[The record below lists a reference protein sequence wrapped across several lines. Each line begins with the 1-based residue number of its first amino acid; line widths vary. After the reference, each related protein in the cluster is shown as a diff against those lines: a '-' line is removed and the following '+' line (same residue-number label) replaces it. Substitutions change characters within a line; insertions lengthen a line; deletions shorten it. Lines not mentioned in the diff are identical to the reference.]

1 MDFLTKSAA
10 PGETVEPK
18 VQKILDE
25 YAAKFFA
32 AMDDDFNTPQAIAA
46 LFDLGRTLESF
57 LQGEAKM
64 TDGTLT
70 AIRQQYQKLGGNIL
84 GVLPAEIGEV
94 TADLTD
100 GLMQM
105 LIQMRAEARDSK
117 NWGLADQIRD
127 QLAELGVHLKDGPEG
142 TQWEV
147 IR

>member
-1 MDFLTKSAA
+1 
-10 PGETVEPK
+10 
-18 VQKILDE
+18 
-25 YAAKFFA
+25 
-32 AMDDDFNTPQAIAA
+32 MDDDFNTPQAIAA

-70 AIRQQYQKLGGNIL
+70 AIRQQYQKLGGDIL

-94 TADLTD
+94 AADLTD